1 MKLTTESIT
10 KEASLWAQNGFILP
24 CYDRQAMR
32 AQTAA
37 APEWVHFGAGNI
49 FRGYIA
55 CLADELI
62 KNGDMKSGIIAAES
76 FDGEIIEKIY
86 KPFDDLALLV
96 GLRSA
101 GERYLRVIGSIAES
115 VDASNEDMNR
125 LRKIAA
131 SAELKMVSFTITE
144 KGYACT
150 DMNGKVL
157 ASVESDIAN
166 GPRGELSTAFAKAA
180 AMLYERFCAG
190 AYPLALVSMDNCS
203 ANGEKLR
210 NAVLFIV
217 NGWLENGAVAKEFA
231 DYAES
236 EKVSFPWTMIDKIT
250 PRPDS
255 AVYDELTA
263 MGIEDMQSVQTQ
275 KNTFIAP
282 FVNAEMPQYLVIEDD
297 FPNGRPPL
305 EKAGVYLTDRETVN
319 KAERMKVMTCLNPL
333 HTALAVFGCLL
344 GYKKIADEMNDSDLR
359 ELVTRLGYEEGL
371 PVVTDPAIIKPE
383 DFLSEVLT
391 ERLPNTFLPDTP
403 QRIATDTSQ
412 KLSVRFGETIK
423 EYKKSDSTNKLVLV
437 PMVIAGWLRYLT
449 GIDDNGETM
458 PLSPDPLLD
467 ELTKKIK
474 KEWFA
479 NAKAY
484 ADEIRTTLYDA
495 LSNRE
500 LFGTDI
506 VKAGLAEKVCAY
518 FKNMLGGSGAVR
530 STLKNALEKA
540 AENGKEY
547 ISPYCEVSYDE
558 HTNCAFVK
566 WKKFCCGEDYRAPLR
581 EAIRIMSQHEEC
593 HYIADTRSG
602 FEDTEEDTKWVFEV
616 FATEAHKVGCGY
628 IIFIIDAQNSLKEE
642 LEGQA
647 TEFKKYFEVK
657 AFYSMDEAAEFLES
671 VRE

>member
-1 MKLTTESIT
+1 MKLTDKSIT
-10 KEASLWAQNGFILP
+10 AEKTLWTQKGFILP
-24 CYDRQAMR
+24 EYDRQAMR

-76 FDGEIIEKIY
+76 FDGEIIDKIY
-86 KPFDDLALLV
+86 HPFDDLALLV
-96 GLRSA
+96 GLRRA
-101 GERYLRVIGSIAES
+101 GERYLRVIGSIAEG
-115 VDASNEDMNR
+115 VDASNEGMNR
-125 LRKIAA
+125 LRETAA

-150 DMNGKVL
+150 DMNGIVL
-157 ASVESDIAN
+157 AAAENDIAN
-166 GPRGELSTAFAKAA
+166 GPRGELSTAFAKVA

-190 AYPLALVSMDNCS
+190 GYPLALVSMDNCS

-217 NGWLENGAVAKEFA
+217 NGWLENGSVTKEFA

-263 MGIEDMQSVQTQ
+263 IGIEDMQSVQTQ

-359 ELVTRLGYEEGL
+359 ELVTRLGCEEGL
-371 PVVTDPAIIKPE
+371 PVATDPVIIKPE
-383 DFLSEVLT
+383 EFLNEVLT
-391 ERLPNTFLPDTP
+391 ERLPNKFLPDTP

-423 EYKKSDSTNKLVLV
+423 EYERSDRTGELVFVPLVL
-437 PMVIAGWLRYLT
+437 AGWLRYLT

-474 KEWFA
+474 EEWFA
-479 NAKAY
+479 NAQAH
-484 ADEIRTTLYDA
+484 AEEIKTAVYGILT
-495 LSNRE
+495 NRE
-500 LFGTDI
+500 LWGTDI
-506 VKAGLAEKVCAY
+506 VKAGLAERVCTY
-518 FKNMLGGSGAVR
+518 FESMLGGEGAVR
-530 STLKNALEKA
+530 GTLKNALAEK
-540 AENGKEY
+540 GK
-547 ISPYCEVSYDE
+547 
-558 HTNCAFVK
+558 NA
-566 WKKFCCGEDYRAPLR
+566 
-581 EAIRIMSQHEEC
+581 
-593 HYIADTRSG
+593 
-602 FEDTEEDTKWVFEV
+602 
-616 FATEAHKVGCGY
+616 
-628 IIFIIDAQNSLKEE
+628 
-642 LEGQA
+642 
-647 TEFKKYFEVK
+647 
-657 AFYSMDEAAEFLES
+657 
-671 VRE
+671 